1 MYAEKI
7 LHSGSLF
14 SSLAFV
20 LGSLNQKN
28 TQEGRQIV
36 LNSGLA
42 FLQVFPQ
49 TQFSSSNCLPIIRRN
64 CSSRGS
70 LYFSSI
76 CFQSSSVVNPFLKS
90 RNSGPLPSQKRG
102 HWQSRSQGVNKAL
115 HIPAPAAGQCHRI
128 MESKQIDSQFVKQH
142 CSTLKTVYLLATF
155 TIRYN
160 IDVRDSGFLDFQVW
174 RERAGVQRVLIQVSN
189 ARLRFINDVLLRMDI
204 NNIRL

>member
-1 MYAEKI
+1 MKIRFTYVIVVCKIYFIPVNHLSAVSVPYHRYPIDFRIRCMYAETI

-36 LNSGLA
+36 LNCGLA

-64 CSSRGS
+64 CSSRK
-70 LYFSSI
+70 SSI

-90 RNSGPLPSQKRG
+90 RNSVPLPSQKRG

-115 HIPAPAAGQCHRI
+115 HIPAPAAAPA
-128 MESKQIDSQFVKQH
+128 SV
-142 CSTLKTVYLLATF
+142 TA
-155 TIRYN
+155 
-160 IDVRDSGFLDFQVW
+160 
-174 RERAGVQRVLIQVSN
+174 
-189 ARLRFINDVLLRMDI
+189 
-204 NNIRL
+204 